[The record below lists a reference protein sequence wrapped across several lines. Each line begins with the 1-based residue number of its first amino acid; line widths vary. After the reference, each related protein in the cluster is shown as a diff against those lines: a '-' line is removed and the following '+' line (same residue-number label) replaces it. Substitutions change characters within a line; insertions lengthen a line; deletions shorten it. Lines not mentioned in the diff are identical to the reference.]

1 MKDLFRIILL
11 AFALTGGLGA
21 LAHAQTEGARSPE
34 EVELLAQE
42 VGQSLRCVV
51 CQNQSIEDSN
61 APLAA
66 DMRRIVRE
74 RVAAG
79 DSAEEVRA
87 FMVERYGNFVLLKPP
102 LQLDTLLLWFG
113 PLIVLSGAL
122 AAAYIYLRS
131 GTISPATPGT
141 DLRAEEA
148 ALDAALARKERPT
161 A

>member
-1 MKDLFRIILL
+1 MTNLFRILL
-11 AFALTGGLGA
+11 LSFALTAGLGA
-21 LAHAQTEGARSPE
+21 LAQAQTEGARSPE
-34 EVELLAQE
+34 EIELLAQE

-74 RVAAG
+74 RIAAG

-131 GTISPATPGT
+131 GTISPGT

-148 ALDAALARKERPT
+148 ALDAVLARKERPT

>member
-1 MKDLFRIILL
+1 MRQLFRMFIL
-11 AFALTGGLGA
+11 A
-21 LAHAQTEGARSPE
+21 LALSCTLDTAGLAQTTEPQSPE
-34 EVELLAQE
+34 EIELLAQE

-51 CQNQSIEDSN
+51 CQNQSIENSN

-74 RVAAG
+74 RIAAG
-79 DSAEEVRA
+79 DSPAEVRA

-113 PLIVLSGAL
+113 PLIALSGAL

-131 GTISPATPGT
+131 GTAPSAAASA
-141 DLRAEEA
+141 DLVAEEA

-161 A
+161 S